1 MNKLISIVIPCLNEE
16 KNIKLL
22 YAQLVK
28 IMSALSKYDFEVIF
42 IDNSSIDNSVL
53 ELKKLVA
60 KAKRIKIIIN
70 NKNFGFQN
78 LLYMDYFS
86 PVEMRLF

>member
-1 MNKLISIVIPCLNEE
+1 MNKLISIVIPCLNEK
-16 KNIKLL
+16 KNIRVL

-60 KAKRIKIIIN
+60 KELQIIYEQI
-70 NKNFGFQN
+70 
-78 LLYMDYFS
+78 
-86 PVEMRLF
+86 